1 MMRRRRHR
9 AVTAALMLTACAAGC
24 TDCRE
29 SRQVW
34 TATVGSPLYD
44 TVLGFVADAIADGY
58 RCPSTAVRNANG
70 DVVAYDYVCTKCD

>member
-1 MMRRRRHR
+1 MVSARRHR
-9 AVTAALMLTACAAGC
+9 GVIGAGMVALLATGC
-24 TDCRE
+24 TDCTE

-44 TVLGFVADAIADGY
+44 TVLGFVSDAIAAGY
-58 RCPSTAVRNANG
+58 RCSSTAVRNANG